1 MENTKYIEGEFVIAK
16 YNDFWYVAQ
25 ISSVINFVSI
35 VDGSHQSTYIVTFF
49 NKQPIEL
56 TEYSMMKFDKLI
68 YSNGNRIPATIPIKD
83 KNTDTIKEIIVKSID
98 FENHTILDKEG
109 NHFDFEQVEFELNQ
123 VNSNKFTPEA
133 QRDTNTILKK
143 VEIYQ
148 HDFFGE
154 LDTSDDSIFDDRKS
168 LEFELHQKMN
178 VLAGEN
184 GYGKTFLLKIIAS
197 KLNKEPKTSWELQQR
212 NELLGEKGKINIT
225 YMEAGKNVSTHH
237 VHTIDVRPRVYTPIL
252 CIPSIRYLGNDEY
265 YTLGSASGSMLHDTM
280 DKFINGDLLTD
291 LARGHISALIGDY
304 YENESSFG
312 SPIFEIYKKVFKT
325 LTGERGFSF
334 QKIERDIE
342 DNSHYKVFVHTE
354 ATPENYLIP
363 LHKASL
369 GTHSVLILFGFVY
382 RFLKALHSKEDIP
395 ENEIVNQIGIVIIDE
410 IEANLHIKWQKKI
423 LYLLEEIFPNV
434 QFIVSTHS
442 PFIVS
447 GREKGQ
453 VFALKQYKNTK
464 IVVDTYYDKDFIND
478 SIDDI
483 MLEIFDEVD
492 SNQTRDKRIKS
503 LFSPEEKEVENA
515 E

>member
-16 YNDFWYVAQ
+16 YHDDVWYVAQ
-25 ISSVINFVSI
+25 ISSTIKFVSNF
-35 VDGSHQSTYIVTFF
+35 DGSNQCTYIIAFF

-56 TEYSMMKFDKLI
+56 TEYSIIKFDKLI

-83 KNTDTIKEIIVKSID
+83 KNTDIIKAITVKSID
-98 FENHTILDKEG
+98 FENHAIIDKEG
-109 NHFDFEQVEFELNQ
+109 NQFDFEQVEFELNQ
-123 VNSNKFTPEA
+123 VNSNEHIPDV

-143 VEIYQ
+143 VSIYK
-148 HDFFGE
+148 HNFFGE
-154 LDTSDDSIFDDRKS
+154 VDSFDEFS
-168 LEFELHQKMN
+168 LELHQNMN

-184 GYGKTFLLKIIAS
+184 GYGKTYLLKMIAS

-212 NELLGEKGKINIT
+212 NELLGEKGEIIVHYLGTDKNIRNNH
-225 YMEAGKNVSTHH
+225 A
-237 VHTIDVRPRVYTPIL
+237 HTIDIRPRVYTRIL

-265 YTLGSASGSMLHDTM
+265 YTLGSTSGNVLHDTM

-304 YENESSFG
+304 YENESSFNV
-312 SPIFEIYKKVFKT
+312 PIFEIYKKVFKA
-325 LTGERGFSF
+325 LTGEQGFSF

-342 DNSHYKVFVHTE
+342 DSSHYKVFVHTE

-369 GTHSVLILFGFVY
+369 GTQSVIILFGLIY

-395 ENEIVNQIGIVIIDE
+395 ENEIVNQVGIVIIDE
-410 IEANLHIKWQKKI
+410 IESNLHIKWQKKI
-423 LYLLEEIFPNV
+423 LYLLQETFPNV

-442 PFIVS
+442 PYIIS

-453 VFALKQYKNTK
+453 VFVLKHYKNTK
-464 IVVDTYYDKDFIND
+464 IVVDTYDDKDFIND

-492 SNQTRDKRIKS
+492 SNQTQMEQVVLRKS
-503 LFSPEEKEVENA
+503 
-515 E
+515 